1 MQRPEVSALAGHL
14 AMTAA
19 IVVVVAVA
27 MIIEAQ
33 LSVSGVGPGD
43 SATGPSIGPKVRY
56 AFIPL
61 LSGLLTLGAALINFF
76 LQRLDGRRLQ
86 HVGGWVLLGVSF
98 CSVLLGFPL
107 IRTGVSPSAAF
118 AISLAVALFAVLGV
132 RSRYGVPPGS
142 V

>member
-1 MQRPEVSALAGHL
+1 MQRPEVSSWAGHL

-19 IVVVVAVA
+19 IVVVVAIA
-27 MIIEAQ
+27 MIIEA
-33 LSVSGVGPGD
+33 LSVSGLDPGD
-43 SATGPSIGPKVRY
+43 SATGPGIGPKVRY
-56 AFIPL
+56 SFIPL

-107 IRTGVSPSAAF
+107 IRAGISPSAAF